1 MGMDFLVGVKVKT
14 TGAEKIDALEQ
25 KIEKLKSQNIDIKV
39 NITGAEFLK
48 DISKSLGSVN
58 KFATSAGTSAG
69 NSYYNAMQQSARKT
83 EVLYRDMW
91 KRLSSQTNQFKLD
104 QAANKLTQ
112 LSKNDMSAYSGTAGF
127 NQYKA
132 NIAQATTLQERLNA
146 EIAKGQNMNMDS
158 FNADLKEMNS
168 LLAKSSTL
176 YQNLTKPIGAFEA
189 QTASNRTLS
198 WLNNNTKATK
208 ELGNAFV
215 DLAKK
220 QEAATTVGELQK
232 YNKEFTSLTSLA
244 QSKGL
249 TGNSFFAELGRGF
262 KQIGQFVGTYG
273 VLQKGVQIFKE
284 MATSVREVDDA
295 TTELRKVSTASSQ
308 DIAKYYDQAAES
320 AKKYG
325 QTISDVI
332 SSTADWSRL
341 GYNLKDSKVLSD
353 MTTLYQNVGDNMTQ
367 ESAAESMVSTLQ
379 GFQLSADQAS
389 HIVDSFNEVDKLAS

>member
-69 NSYYNAMQQSARKT
+69 ASYYNAMQQSARKT

-104 QAANKLTQ
+104 QAANKLSQ

-249 TGNSFFAELGRGF
+249 TGNSFFTELGRGF

-273 VLQKGVQIFKE
+273 LLLRGVQIFKE

-308 DIAKYYDQAAES
+308 DIARYYDQAAES

-341 GYNLKDSKVLSD
+341 GYSLEDSKVLSD

-367 ESAAESMVSTLQ
+367 ESASESMVSTLQ
-379 GFQLSADQAS
+379 GFQLNADQAS